1 MPMYHYTWAFIH
13 RNKHKTVEANET
25 VTVELGGHNTTRFF
39 CKNQRTA
46 VILIKRNEK
55 LARFLIELY
64 FCVITHSFNSCKT
77 LTRKCKPFSE
87 FSNRFFR
94 TRCQKGSFF
103 FTDKATSRTYFSNI
117 QFDDRNNKYTQFNL
131 MTECNGKLW
140 YSNINRF
147 CNFDM
152 FRNFV
157 KNSNPM
163 CDVAL
168 SM

>member
-1 MPMYHYTWAFIH
+1 MFDELNSPHEKSLTILITAISVIFGVDFSC
-13 RNKHKTVEANET
+13 VEFSC
-25 VTVELGGHNTTRFF
+25 VMFSCVELSCVAFSCVEFSGNPVPAVLL
-39 CKNQRTA
+39 CVQLSLYVRTS
-46 VILIKRNEK
+46 L
-55 LARFLIELY
+55 ELY
-64 FCVITHSFNSCKT
+64 LLSRSQSSLLNAAELFKKRFSLVVVVIS
-77 LTRKCKPFSE
+77 LE
-87 FSNRFFR
+87 F
-94 TRCQKGSFF
+94 
-103 FTDKATSRTYFSNI
+103 
-117 QFDDRNNKYTQFNL
+117 
-131 MTECNGKLW
+131 ECNGKLW